1 MSDWA
6 ALSLDESNRRPLG
19 YLRDPRNRRTILMGA
34 AIVGVV
40 LLGALLIFASTSAA
54 SSGNGGALSGELAN
68 ALRDVVEPF
77 KQEVDLVVSFSGRQ
91 LLDGVRVSQS
101 EGAVQPAVLISARPN
116 TELDPSS
123 HYTLVLVD
131 PDAPSPSNPT
141 AREWLHW
148 IVVDI
153 PVDGSGGTG
162 RVVTPYNGPTPPE
175 GAHRY
180 IFLLFR
186 QPAAQLEV
194 SAPEER
200 ANFHA
205 AQFASDHALGAPVA
219 ALFFICEAGEA

>member
-40 LLGALLIFASTSAA
+40 LVGALLIFASTSAA

-77 KQEVDLVVSFSGRQ
+77 QQEVDLVVSFSGRQ

-101 EGAVQPAVLISARPN
+101 EGAVQPAVGNIIK
-116 TELDPSS
+116 PSHATRHAIPCPPIPCHAMLS
-123 HYTLVLVD
+123 HAMLSHAMY
-131 PDAPSPSNPT
+131 
-141 AREWLHW
+141 
-148 IVVDI
+148 
-153 PVDGSGGTG
+153 PVPCH
-162 RVVTPYNGPTPPE
+162 VVTPYNGPTPPE
-175 GAHRY
+175 GTHRY

-186 QPAAQLEV
+186 QPTAQLEV

-205 AQFASDHALGAPVA
+205 AQFAADHGLGAPVA
-219 ALFFICEAGEA
+219 ALFFTCEAGET